1 MLVEKYLH
9 AEPMGYEKESG
20 GGRRE
25 DAVVRMLT
33 VDVVSRIMAKK
44 NERK

>member
-1 MLVEKYLH
+1 MLLEKCLR

-20 GGRRE
+20 GRRRE

-33 VDVVSRIMAKK
+33 LDVVSRIMAEK